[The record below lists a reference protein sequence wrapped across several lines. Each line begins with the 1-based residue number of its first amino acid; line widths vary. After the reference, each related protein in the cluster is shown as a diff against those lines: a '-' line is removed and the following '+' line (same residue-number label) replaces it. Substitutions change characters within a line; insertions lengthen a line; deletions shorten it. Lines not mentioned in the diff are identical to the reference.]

1 MTATMEVELDSRQR
15 APLAK
20 VLQRGEHGARYRVQR
35 LEDGTI
41 VMTPVVSLTE
51 RELAVLA
58 RPELVEDIRRGVAEV
73 QAGRFTRHEPGAF
86 AKILAEEGIDPY
98 GPDEED

>member
-20 VLQRGEHGARYRVQR
+20 VLPRSAHGGRYRVERQN
-35 LEDGTI
+35 DGTI
-41 VMTPVVSLTE
+41 VLTPVVSLTE

-58 RPELVEDIRRGVAEV
+58 RPELVEGIRRGVQEIRDGKGV
-73 QAGRFTRHEPGAF
+73 RHEAGHF
-86 AKILAEEGIDPY
+86 SKLAAERGDDIY
-98 GPDEED
+98 AEDQED

>member
-1 MTATMEVELDSRQR
+1 MPITEVELDSRQR

-20 VLQRGEHGARYRVQR
+20 VLPNGANNRYRVQR

-58 RPELVEDIRRGVAEV
+58 RPELVESIRKGIAEV
-73 QAGRFTRHEPGAF
+73 KGGRVSRHEPGYF
-86 AKILAEEGIDPY
+86 AKILAEEGVDPY